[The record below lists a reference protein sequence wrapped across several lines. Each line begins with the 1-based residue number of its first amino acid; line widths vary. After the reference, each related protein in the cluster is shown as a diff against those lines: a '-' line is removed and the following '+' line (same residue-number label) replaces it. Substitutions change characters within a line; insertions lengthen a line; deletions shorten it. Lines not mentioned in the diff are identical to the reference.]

1 PASDPRRRPR
11 GRRRGARAIRR
22 SLHPRRGA
30 QVRRRLT
37 VGLALLRVTGMA
49 AVVLLLW
56 NPVTARL
63 DPGDAP
69 PLVLLDAS
77 LSMSGHGGGWRE
89 ALHRPRAAG
98 TGGGRGGGGGA

>member
-1 PASDPRRRPR
+1 M
-11 GRRRGARAIRR
+11 
-22 SLHPRRGA
+22 
-30 QVRRRLT
+30 RRRLT

-77 LSMSGHGGGWRE
+77 LSMSGHGGTARARWRRE
-89 ALHRPRAAG
+89 GEGGEGASFGVSGGACAPTTRSPLGMARLGSPRPWRPPPAAAG
-98 TGGGRGGGGGA
+98 P